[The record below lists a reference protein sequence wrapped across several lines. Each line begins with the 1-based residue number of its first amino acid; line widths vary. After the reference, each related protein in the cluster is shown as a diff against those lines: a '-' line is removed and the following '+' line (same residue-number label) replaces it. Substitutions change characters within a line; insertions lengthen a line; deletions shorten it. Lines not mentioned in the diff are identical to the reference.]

1 MQNLQQLMIENQ
13 NQHEQ
18 SIEYYHQNMDDIDM
32 LDFEMS
38 SIILD
43 NDISNGGILESIA
56 NQRKSFN

>member
-1 MQNLQQLMIENQ
+1 MQNLQQLMIESQ

-18 SIEYYHQNMDDIDM
+18 SIEYYHQNMDDIDY